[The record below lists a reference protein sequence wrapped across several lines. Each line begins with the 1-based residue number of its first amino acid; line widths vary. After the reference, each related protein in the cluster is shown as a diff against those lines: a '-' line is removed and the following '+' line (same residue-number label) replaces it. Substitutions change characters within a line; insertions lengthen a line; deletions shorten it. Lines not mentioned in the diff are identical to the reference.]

1 MMTCKYGIISD
12 YAGCTY
18 EELLDL
24 RAKVMDD
31 IIAFE
36 EEKTIEDKK
45 GCLNGIESVRIN
57 SASEVI
63 EEE

>member
-36 EEKTIEDKK
+36 EEKTIEDK
-45 GCLNGIESVRIN
+45 LGINNRMFNRHDFEDDVLI
-57 SASEVI
+57 
-63 EEE
+63 